1 MLRRIK
7 KFRKRLQRELSVIKP
22 EITGMIN
29 DRKEYLRQPLN
40 QFTKQGYEV
49 IPEFLDKKECDRLIK
64 VADSYLNNQSY
75 LISGDCYLLCRKD
88 IHDVDL
94 DVQQIMN
101 AQEIDDKL
109 AQLFNSHIIEDIF
122 EARVGERVVL
132 RNISIKIDNPD
143 TTSKRGYHTDC
154 VVNTVYKVFIY
165 LTDVNEYGDG
175 PYTVIPGSHLHV
187 YRRLVNYF
195 YGWIKQVL
203 YTSKASRNYKED
215 IGLLYSDQ
223 QAVPLFGKAGTMVIS
238 NQQLVHKGWHQQD
251 KSKRYALV
259 CYVIPA
265 KDYRGQRFSF
275 GRTALQ
281 KKIGVI
287 SS

>member
-1 MLRRIK
+1 MLRRLK
-7 KFRKRLQRELSVIKP
+7 KFSQRLQRELSVIQP

-29 DRKEYLRQPLN
+29 DRQEYICQPQN
-40 QFTKQGYEV
+40 HFTQQGYEV
-49 IPEFLDKKECDRLIK
+49 IPEFLDKQECDRLIK
-64 VADSYLNNQSY
+64 VADSYINNHSY
-75 LISGDCYLLCRKD
+75 LIAGDCYLLCRKD

-109 AQLFNSHIIEDIF
+109 AQLFSSHVIEDIF
-122 EARVGERVVL
+122 EARIGEPVLL

-143 TTSKRGYHTDC
+143 TISKRGYHTDC
-154 VVNTVYKVFIY
+154 VTKTVYKVFIY

-175 PYTVIPGSHLHV
+175 PYTVIPGSHRHT
-187 YRRLVNYF
+187 YRRLINYC
-195 YGWIKQVL
+195 YGWLKQVL
-203 YTSKASRNYKED
+203 YASKNSRNYKED
-215 IGLLYSDQ
+215 IQLLYNDK

-251 KSKRYALV
+251 KGKRYALV

-265 KDYRGQRFSF
+265 KDYQGQRFSF
-275 GRTALQ
+275 GRSALQ
-281 KKIGVI
+281 KSVEVVSG
-287 SS
+287 